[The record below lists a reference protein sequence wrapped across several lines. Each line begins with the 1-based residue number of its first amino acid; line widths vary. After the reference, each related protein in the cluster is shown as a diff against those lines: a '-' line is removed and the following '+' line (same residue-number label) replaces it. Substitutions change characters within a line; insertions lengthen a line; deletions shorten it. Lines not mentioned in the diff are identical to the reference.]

1 MKKIFFWIG
10 LLLLP
15 VLAFYGCSPNNSG
28 FSLPGGT
35 NTFNL
40 GGSGGTSAQGPIR
53 PNQAPTPQPLPAS
66 DSQLAPHAP
75 HQIII
80 QYQNESLNSIASSIK
95 ATVVRSFSIGTNQLA
110 TLQIPSNASIV
121 QDIKELKANPNI
133 THAEPNWYRFLTQTP
148 CTAPYP
154 CGSGY
159 TQYQWG
165 PAAVK
170 ATSVW
175 SGGSLGDTGDP
186 AVVIGIMDTG
196 VNGAHQDFDN
206 TFGVS
211 SLGIPAGFQNV
222 LAGFDYADNF
232 TGSEGSGTASCPS
245 GLTPDS
251 SGGCYIPAATNS
263 DQVGHGTLVAST
275 AAAQGDNGD
284 PTGVAGICWN
294 CTIEPIKIF
303 GSNGNF
309 TSTDL
314 EVQALVDAANSTG
327 TVSSTGVGSPCGSC
341 NLPYKPDVINMSF
354 GGPVYSNIEVEGID
368 YALQHGITLVAAA
381 GNSANADYS
390 FPAAY
395 PGVIAAGAIQ
405 PNDTIAQFSTQGPF
419 VSLVA
424 PGVQMYGASNASNSS
439 YQEEDG
445 TSFASP
451 TTSGTVGLL
460 DSIILESSSPIPTP
474 DQIATILDNYATKL
488 PGMNGANWTQTYGYG
503 LLNVLASSQNTSAA
517 SDMGTVK
524 VTVDVSSSSYPVCDW
539 DVLLEN
545 SSGKAV
551 SDTLTSEPSST
562 SPLGTTSFTP
572 GTAYFF
578 LVPAGSYTV
587 VVQPPSYASGISGFP
602 PSGCWNGTSPALTT
616 TTQQTAALTVTAGN
630 TPCSGCTASFT
641 F

>member
-1 MKKIFFWIG
+1 MKKLFLGIG
-10 LLLLP
+10 LFILP
-15 VLAFYGCSPNNSG
+15 MLAFYGCSPNNSG
-28 FSLPGGT
+28 FNLPGGT

-40 GGSGGTSAQGPIR
+40 GGSGVNSSQGPIKSD
-53 PNQAPTPQPLPAS
+53 QALTPAQLPSS

-75 HQIII
+75 DQIII
-80 QYQNESLNSIASSIK
+80 QYQNVNLNTIAASVK
-95 ATVVRSFSIGTNQLA
+95 ATVVRTFSIGMNQLA

-121 QDIKELKANPNI
+121 QTIKQLKTNPDIV
-133 THAEPNWYRFLTQTP
+133 HAEPNWYRYLTS
-148 CTAPYP
+148 CSAPYP

-165 PAAVK
+165 PKAVQ

-175 SGGSLGDTGDP
+175 SGGAAGDTGDP
-186 AVVIGIMDTG
+186 SVVIGIMDTG

-206 TFGVS
+206 TIGVS
-211 SLGIPAGFQNV
+211 TPITIPAGFQNV

-232 TGSEGSGTASCPS
+232 TGSEGSGTTSCPS
-245 GLTPDS
+245 GLTAAKK
-251 SGGCYIPAATNS
+251 GGCYIPAAVNS

-303 GSNGNF
+303 GSNGTF
-309 TSTDL
+309 TTTDL
-314 EVQALVDAANSTG
+314 EVQALADAANSTG
-327 TVSSTGVGSPCGSC
+327 TVSAAGVGSPCTQGSGTC
-341 NLPYKPDVINMSF
+341 GYLPYKPDVINMSF

-368 YALQHGITLVAAA
+368 YALQRGITLVAAA

-405 PNDTIAQFSTQGPF
+405 PNDTIAPFSTQGPF

-424 PGVQMYGASNASNSS
+424 PGVQMYGASNTGNSS

-460 DSIILESSSPIPTP
+460 DSIILEAGGTLPTSG
-474 DQIATILDNYATKL
+474 QIATILDNNTTKL
-488 PGMNGANWTQTYGYG
+488 AGMGGSNWTQTYGYG
-503 LLNVLASSQNTSAA
+503 LLNVLAASQHTSAA
-517 SDMGTVK
+517 SNMGTIE
-524 VTVDVSSSSYPVCDW
+524 VTVDVSSSTYPVCDW

-545 SSGKAV
+545 SSGQAIT
-551 SDTLTSEPSST
+551 DTLTSEPSSS
-562 SPLGTTSFTP
+562 SPLGTTNFTP

-578 LVPAGSYTV
+578 LVPAGTYTV

-602 PSGCWNGTSPALTT
+602 PSGCWNGSSPALTT
-616 TTQQTAALTVTAGN
+616 TSQQTASVSVTAGAVSAK
-630 TPCSGCTASFT
+630 TFT